1 MTDQSATENAQA
13 IQLHPSWLA
22 VVGGEFEL
30 PYMRQLKQFL
40 QEEKKQRKII
50 YPPGKLIFNAMNTT
64 HFNDVKVVI
73 IGQDPYHGPNQAH
86 GLCFSVLPGV
96 PIPPSLRNI
105 YQELQSDLDIPTP
118 NHGYLQ
124 SWAEHG
130 VLLLNAI
137 LTVERGKPGSHQG
150 KGWETFTDAVI
161 RAINDERKDV
171 VFLLWG
177 SYAQQKGQ
185 VIDVNKHLVLKAP
198 HPSPFSANRGFFGC
212 KHFSKTN
219 QYLQSQGLSPVDWR
233 LPMTV

>member
-1 MTDQSATENAQA
+1 MTENSQE
-13 IQLHPSWLA
+13 IRLHPSWLSE
-22 VVGGEFEL
+22 VGDEFEL
-30 PYMRQLKQFL
+30 PYMQQLKQFL
-40 QEEKKQRKII
+40 QAEKKQRKII
-50 YPPGKLIFNAMNTT
+50 YPPGNLIFNAMNTT
-64 HFNDVKVVI
+64 HFDNVKVVI

-105 YQELQSDLDIPTP
+105 YQELHADLGIQTP

-124 SWAEHG
+124 AWAEHG

-137 LTVERGKPGSHQG
+137 LTVERSKPGSHQG

-161 RAINDERKDV
+161 RAVNNHRKDV

-185 VIDVNKHLVLKAP
+185 VIDANKHLILKAP

-212 KHFSKTN
+212 KHFSRTN
-219 QYLQSQGLSPVDWR
+219 QYLQSQGLPPVDWR